1 MGFVSRFRHRRWL
14 AAHERLL
21 LRNGSHRPSITDY
34 RTTPTE
40 PPRFERSIAS
50 PRHNGD
56 LCPLRRS
63 RIGKFSAPL
72 PGAIHSVHDRVFMQ
86 TTQVAALKTTSSIRG
101 QGVSDAAFSSLFD
114 ENAKLREQRVALR
127 QKQLHDLELIVL
139 LILLIPGSRP
149 TQLMAIS
156 TSQLIG
162 QRPLRQHRQIL
173 LSVRKLTK
181 VVVRTPVTCLAYT
194 TV

>member
-1 MGFVSRFRHRRWL
+1 MRSTDSGGVQNSSFVPGSWMLGFLLKTQYSVRRL
-14 AAHERLL
+14 VAMCEPARRPMRQRLL

-127 QKQLHDLELIVL
+127 QKQLHDLEN
-139 LILLIPGSRP
+139 
-149 TQLMAIS
+149 
-156 TSQLIG
+156 
-162 QRPLRQHRQIL
+162 
-173 LSVRKLTK
+173 
-181 VVVRTPVTCLAYT
+181 
-194 TV
+194 

>member
-1 MGFVSRFRHRRWL
+1 
-14 AAHERLL
+14 
-21 LRNGSHRPSITDY
+21 
-34 RTTPTE
+34 
-40 PPRFERSIAS
+40 
-50 PRHNGD
+50 
-56 LCPLRRS
+56 
-63 RIGKFSAPL
+63 
-72 PGAIHSVHDRVFMQ
+72 MQ

-127 QKQLHDLELIVL
+127 QKQLHDLELSVL

-181 VVVRTPVTCLAYT
+181 VVVRTPVTCLAYI